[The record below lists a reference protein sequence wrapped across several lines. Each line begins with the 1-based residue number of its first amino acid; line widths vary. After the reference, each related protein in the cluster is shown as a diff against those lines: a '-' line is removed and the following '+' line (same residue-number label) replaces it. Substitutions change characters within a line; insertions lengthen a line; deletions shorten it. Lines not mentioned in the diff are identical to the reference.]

1 MTNDTSRLKI
11 SGIINSSVVDGPGV
25 RYTIFTQGCYHKCEG
40 CQNPQTHDPN
50 DGKFITVDEIYNEI
64 MESSM
69 IEGVTFSGGEPFVQ
83 SDALAE
89 LASRI
94 KKNSD
99 LNIICYTG
107 YTFEELQDIVKSGV
121 MSYSRLLSNIDYLI
135 DGRFEQE
142 KASLDCAWRGSTN
155 QRIIDV
161 KESLSQNKVVETEL

>member
-1 MTNDTSRLKI
+1 M
-11 SGIINSSVVDGPGV
+11 IINN
-25 RYTIFTQGCYHKCEG
+25 QGFECCKIPRNK
-40 CQNPQTHDPN
+40 Q
-50 DGKFITVDEIYNEI
+50 IRLEI
-64 MESSM
+64 
-69 IEGVTFSGGEPFVQ
+69 
-83 SDALAE
+83 
-89 LASRI
+89 I
-94 KKNSD
+94 KKIKNKYENLD
-99 LNIICYTG
+99 IITDTG

>member
-1 MTNDTSRLKI
+1 MINDTSRLKI
-11 SGIINSSVVDGPGV
+11 SGIIKSSVVDGPGV

-50 DGKFITVDEIYNEI
+50 DGKFITIDEIYNEI

-69 IEGVTFSGGEPFVQ
+69 IEGVTFSGGEPFLQ
-83 SDALAE
+83 SDSLAE

-161 KESLSQNKVVETEL
+161 KESLSQNKVIETEL